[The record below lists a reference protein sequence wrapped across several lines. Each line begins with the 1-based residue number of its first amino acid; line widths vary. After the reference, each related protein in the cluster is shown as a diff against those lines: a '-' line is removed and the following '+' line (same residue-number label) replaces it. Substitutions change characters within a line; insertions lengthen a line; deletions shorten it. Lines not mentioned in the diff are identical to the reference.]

1 MFLYICR
8 LLIKQLE
15 IMKIEVTTSGA
26 TTSDFK
32 VLDAI
37 IDMETKRKT
46 ARVKD
51 AENYGIL
58 TACWIDGEFIIV
70 TNYPITDEMR
80 LKLEKA

>member
-37 IDMETKRKT
+37 IDMETKEKQHELKMLRIT
-46 ARVKD
+46 
-51 AENYGIL
+51 
-58 TACWIDGEFIIV
+58 EF
-70 TNYPITDEMR
+70 
-80 LKLEKA
+80 